1 MIEVARAR
9 LAARTSGRVWT
20 PTAADHAGYD
30 EERTGFNL
38 ALDHRPDVVLAAAT
52 SADVVEGIRFAAEE
66 NLPVDVQATGHG
78 AHKAMDGG
86 LLITTR
92 RHADVQVD
100 AVRQV
105 ARIPAGATSGEV
117 IAAAAPHGLA
127 APVGAAPGVGYL
139 AYTIG
144 GGLGPMGRAHGY
156 AADCVRRL
164 DVVAADGRE
173 LIVTPEQ
180 HEDLFWALRGGGGNL
195 AAVTSIEIDLLP
207 VAEIF
212 GGGLFFNGDQAPELL
227 DGFRRTIATATP
239 EMSLSLAFVAF
250 PDLPGVPPPLQG
262 RFCGHV
268 RVGYLG
274 APATGDDIIAPLRA
288 AGPFLDTVRVLR
300 MTEIGS
306 IHADPVGPM
315 SVSTNSL
322 ALVSDDLLDDLA
334 PVLQPDAPFM
344 LELRHLGGALAGPP
358 RMASAVGH
366 RDAVLNLFTS
376 AYPGSPPTAA
386 DAQQQV
392 CDTLASSSA
401 GGPLRNFLPQ
411 QYPDATDCYEAAT
424 AARLAQLKATW
435 DPTDMFRFTPGVR
448 TGQTN

>member
-180 HEDLFWALRGGGGNL
+180 HEDLFWALRGEG
-195 AAVTSIEIDLLP
+195 AIWPRS
-207 VAEIF
+207 
-212 GGGLFFNGDQAPELL
+212 
-227 DGFRRTIATATP
+227 RRSKSTCYP
-239 EMSLSLAFVAF
+239 LRRSLAE
-250 PDLPGVPPPLQG
+250 G
-262 RFCGHV
+262 
-268 RVGYLG
+268 
-274 APATGDDIIAPLRA
+274 
-288 AGPFLDTVRVLR
+288 
-300 MTEIGS
+300 
-306 IHADPVGPM
+306 
-315 SVSTNSL
+315 
-322 ALVSDDLLDDLA
+322 
-334 PVLQPDAPFM
+334 
-344 LELRHLGGALAGPP
+344 
-358 RMASAVGH
+358 
-366 RDAVLNLFTS
+366 
-376 AYPGSPPTAA
+376 
-386 DAQQQV
+386 
-392 CDTLASSSA
+392 SSSMVI
-401 GGPLRNFLPQ
+401 RLPN
-411 QYPDATDCYEAAT
+411 CSMVS
-424 AARLAQLKATW
+424 AARSRPQL
-435 DPTDMFRFTPGVR
+435 RR
-448 TGQTN
+448 